1 MRTSTNCK
9 QNSRSVT
16 EHQGK
21 NAQQMDLSKL
31 EVDDFHSPVVEGYLR
46 VTIDCSFEVFVTK
59 SHVTSFP
66 GVQHVLHLFRPHLE

>member
-1 MRTSTNCK
+1 
-9 QNSRSVT
+9 
-16 EHQGK
+16 
-21 NAQQMDLSKL
+21 MDLSKL